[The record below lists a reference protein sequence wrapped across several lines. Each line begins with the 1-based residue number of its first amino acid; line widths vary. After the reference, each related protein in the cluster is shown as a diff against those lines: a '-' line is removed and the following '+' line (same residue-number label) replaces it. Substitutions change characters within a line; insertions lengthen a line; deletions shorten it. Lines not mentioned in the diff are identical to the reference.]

1 MTTDIA
7 ETSPGRSLTRYDLAD
22 EAVKTY
28 DLELREAHE
37 TITSLLDDLVADNPD
52 VILDRQPMRP
62 ELLRNNLGDVDVQH
76 WLTVSDETA
85 DTIRGAL
92 AAIYAS

>member
-1 MTTDIA
+1 MTTEIA
-7 ETSPGRSLTRYDLAD
+7 ETTPGRGLTHYDLAD
-22 EAVKTY
+22 EAIETY
-28 DLELREAHE
+28 NLTLKDAHE
-37 TITSLLDDLVADNPD
+37 TISSLLTDLVNDDPD

-62 ELLRNNLGDVDVQH
+62 DLAVSNPADVDVYH

-92 AAIYAS
+92 AAIYA